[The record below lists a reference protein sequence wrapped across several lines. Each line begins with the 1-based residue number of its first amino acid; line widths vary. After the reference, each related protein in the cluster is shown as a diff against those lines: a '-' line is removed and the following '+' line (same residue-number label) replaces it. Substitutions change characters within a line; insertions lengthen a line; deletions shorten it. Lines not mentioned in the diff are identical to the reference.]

1 MIRAKF
7 HIRLPDDM
15 WVAEASRAFP
25 DATFRLL
32 SGLRAGD
39 TAIELGEVIADD
51 PKAVLERSHD
61 AIEGWELLEATDD
74 RALTKYETTDI
85 DLYEFVESTTLTVE
99 FPVVVRDG
107 WYEFDLTGTRAELDG
122 FRDALDAGG
131 QPYEL
136 RSVVGTSAS
145 GGLLT
150 DRQREVLE
158 TALLMGYF
166 EVPRECTL
174 AELSDSLGID
184 PSTASTVLRRGE
196 SRIVATYLT
205 GPDGRR

>member
-7 HIRLPDDM
+7 QIRLPDDI
-15 WVAEASRAFP
+15 WVAEASKAFP
-25 DATFRLL
+25 NATFRLL
-32 SGLRAGD
+32 SGLRVGD
-39 TAIELGEVIADD
+39 TAIELGEVLADD
-51 PKAVLERSHD
+51 PEAVIEHSHD
-61 AIEGWELLEATDD
+61 AIEDWELLEATDD
-74 RALTKYETTDI
+74 RALTKYETTDT
-85 DLYEFVESTTLTVE
+85 DLYEFVESTALTVE
-99 FPVVVRDG
+99 FPVVVRNG
-107 WYEFDLTGTRAELDG
+107 WYEFDLTGTRTELEG
-122 FRDALDAGG
+122 FRDALDAGE

-145 GGLLT
+145 GELLT

-166 EVPRECTL
+166 EVPRKCTL
-174 AELSDSLGID
+174 AELSDSLGVD

-205 GPDGRR
+205 GPGDPQ